1 MGYNIQVVKNLVF
14 VLLPFLLFIFP
25 LKLVKAQNMEIKKTA
40 LILHGWPQPVEQGS
54 LNYQYLTYFQNK
66 GYDVVAPKLFT
77 KDFVLKEPDAKNYVE
92 KLLNG
97 KKPDVI
103 VGISLGGLLAP
114 VIAKDY
120 PDAKLIFIA
129 TDPKMQPEAPGIKII
144 FDLAKNINFLR
155 MLNLLRFM
163 PSRVLFS
170 FYEFINPF
178 SGSETGREIY
188 VKDMKLNFKY
198 MLAIPVDEEEEIINF
213 VSNSDNTELL
223 KTMKNKALIF
233 SGKNDLMMPANP
245 KNNLHSLLINSQ
257 EIISD
262 GGHFNVIADKNF
274 QDFDKFLAE

>member
-1 MGYNIQVVKNLVF
+1 MKKLVIL
-14 VLLPFLLFIFP
+14 LLPFLFLLIP
-25 LKLVKAQNMEIKKTA
+25 VKLVKAQNMETKKTV

-54 LNYQYLTYFQNK
+54 LNYQYLAYFQNK
-66 GYDVVAPKLFT
+66 GYNVVAPKLFT
-77 KDFVLKEPDAKNYVE
+77 KDFILKEPDAKDYVE

-103 VGISLGGLLAP
+103 VGISLGGLLVP

-120 PDAKLIFIA
+120 PNAKLIFIA
-129 TDPKMQPEAPGIKII
+129 TDPKMQPEALGIKII
-144 FDLAKNINFLR
+144 LDLAKNINFLR

-170 FYEFINPF
+170 LYEFINPF
-178 SGSETGREIY
+178 NGSETDRELY

-198 MLAIPVDEEEEIINF
+198 MLAIPVDEEEEIVNF
-213 VSNSDNTELL
+213 VSSSDNTELL

-245 KNNLHSLLINSQ
+245 KSDLHSLLINSQ
-257 EIISD
+257 EIISN
-262 GGHFNVIADKNF
+262 GGHFDVIADGSF
-274 QDFDKFLAE
+274 QDIDKFLAK